1 MPELLVN
8 LGVGFLNAL
17 QPLNLLMVVLGL
29 AIGIVAGALPGITM
43 LNAIVLVLP
52 FTYLMGIVPALLLMV
67 GVYCGGVFGGSITG
81 ILFNIPGDPMNVP
94 TTWEGYRLN
103 RKGQTR
109 YALGLAI
116 MSSAFGGLVS
126 ALFLAFFA
134 PPFAKFALTFST
146 VEFFSIVVFGLAS
159 VSVLGQASMAA
170 ALISLFAGMFLGTI
184 GTEAQYG
191 VERFAFNVP
200 FLKTGVDFVTVLI
213 GLFAIGE
220 VLDQAVS
227 TAPGSAPAT
236 PGATAVPRLPLLD
249 LWPLRWSLARGT
261 AVGIAVGGL
270 AGAGATV
277 SSFVSYGL
285 EKHTS
290 KQPELFGTGHAGGLV
305 ASESSV
311 NGSTGGAM
319 IHLLTLGIPG
329 SAATAVMMGAFL
341 IHGMQPGPLL
351 FTKQAAEV
359 YTIIA
364 GMILANVLMIALG
377 FLAALCFASL
387 MRVPAAILNTF
398 IVVFCFLGAYALRND
413 MADVWLTMLF
423 GILGFFMRRY
433 DLPIPPLVMG
443 VILGPMAEQYFLTSM
458 VAHQNDPTVFITR
471 PVSAVVLLLS
481 ALIVLWPLA
490 KGWRARRAPVGAPSV
505 PPR

>member
-1 MPELLVN
+1 MTEILAN
-8 LGVGFLNAL
+8 LGVGFLGAL
-17 QPLNLLMVVLGL
+17 QPLNLAMTILGL

-43 LNAIVLVLP
+43 VNSIVLALP
-52 FTYLMGIVPALLLMV
+52 FTYLMDIVPALLLMI
-67 GVYCGGVFGGSITG
+67 GIYCGGVFGGSITG

-94 TTWEGYRLN
+94 TTWEGYRLH
-103 RKGQTR
+103 RQGQTR

-134 PPFAKFALTFST
+134 PPFARFALGFST
-146 VEFFSIVVFGLAS
+146 VEFFAVVVFGLAS
-159 VSVLGQASMAA
+159 VSVLGQSAMSAS
-170 ALISLFAGMFLGTI
+170 LISLFTGMFLGTV

-191 VERFAFNVP
+191 VERFAFGLP

-220 VLDQAVS
+220 VLDQIAALHPEPV
-227 TAPGSAPAT
+227 PEGGGPAR
-236 PGATAVPRLPLLD
+236 PRLPVLD
-249 LWPLRWSLARGT
+249 LWPLRWPLVRGT
-261 AVGIAVGGL
+261 AVGIAIGGL

-285 EKHTS
+285 ERQIS
-290 KQPELFGTGHAGGLV
+290 KTPELFGTGHAAGLV

-341 IHGMQPGPLL
+341 LHGIQPGPLL
-351 FTKQAAEV
+351 FVKQTEAV
-359 YTIIA
+359 YTIFA
-364 GMILANVLMIALG
+364 GMILANLLMIGLG
-377 FLAALCFASL
+377 FLAALSFATL
-387 MRVPAAILNTF
+387 MKVPAPILNTF
-398 IVVFCFLGAYALRND
+398 IVVFCFIGAFALRND

-423 GILGFFMRRY
+423 GILGYVMRRY
-433 DLPIPPLVMG
+433 DLPVPPLVMG

-458 VAHQNDPTVFITR
+458 VSHQNDLTVFVTR
-471 PVSAVVLLLS
+471 PVSAVVLL
-481 ALIVLWPLA
+481 AAVLVVAWPLGQA
-490 KGWRARRAPVGAPSV
+490 LRARRRAAAAPAVGP
-505 PPR
+505 